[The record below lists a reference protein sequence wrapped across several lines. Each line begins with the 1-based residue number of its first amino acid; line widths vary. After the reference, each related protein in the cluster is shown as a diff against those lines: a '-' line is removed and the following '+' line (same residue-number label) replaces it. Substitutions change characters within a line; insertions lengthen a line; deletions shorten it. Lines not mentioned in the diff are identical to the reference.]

1 MKKKNVTA
9 KPVSVSKVTTVTT
22 VKPEEKV
29 EATKASTAKV
39 ESAVKV
45 ELNKEADKKAE
56 ERVAEVKVADTK
68 ATEKKSD
75 AKEGKKVAE
84 KKTTAKQAT
93 AKKAELKPEVFV
105 QFNGNEAL
113 VENVIEKAKQQYVAE
128 GHRVSTIK
136 SLQVYVKPE
145 EYAAYYVINE
155 KTHGRVDLF

>member
-9 KPVSVSKVTTVTT
+9 KPASVSKVTTVTT

-29 EATKASTAKV
+29 V
-39 ESAVKV
+39 
-45 ELNKEADKKAE
+45 
-56 ERVAEVKVADTK
+56 EVKMADTK

-113 VENVIEKAKQQYVAE
+113 VENVIEKAKQQ
-128 GHRVSTIK
+128 
-136 SLQVYVKPE
+136 
-145 EYAAYYVINE
+145 
-155 KTHGRVDLF
+155 